1 MPPKADRH
9 PRENQLIPKGNAVI
23 NYYEHIPKDLLDEAE
38 NPNYAL
44 HQLKL
49 PFRAIIVAPSGSG
62 KTNFLTNLLH
72 MFCAG
77 KGTFADIA
85 VVTRNADEP
94 LYNWLKE
101 KGDGLITVK
110 EGLQNLPHLDSFDKK
125 ENHLVV
131 IDDLVLT
138 KNQEAIEAYYI
149 RARKLSTSVIYIS
162 QSYFRIPKIIRQN
175 LSYLFILKLGGDR
188 DMRLILTE
196 FGLGIDK
203 DCMVRIYEYCTAE
216 KFNTLTIDMEA
227 DKSHRLRH
235 NYLEIIDPNR
245 YGNTADSSS
254 APEKKTSKLKKKVP
268 NPQFEIES
276 DSD

>member
-1 MPPKADRH
+1 MPPRKKKEA
-9 PRENQLIPKGNAVI
+9 ELVPKGNEVI

-38 NPNYAL
+38 NPNIHL
-44 HQLKL
+44 HNLKL
-49 PFRAIIVAPSGSG
+49 PFRAVIVAPSGSG

-72 MFCAG
+72 LFCAG
-77 KGTFADIA
+77 KGTFADIT
-85 VVTRNADEP
+85 VITRNADEP

-101 KGDGLITVK
+101 KGDGLLQVK
-110 EGLQNLPHLDSFDKK
+110 EGLMNLPNLDKFDKK

-131 IDDLVLT
+131 LDDLVLT

-149 RARKLSTSVIYIS
+149 RARKLNCSVIYIS

-203 DCMVRIYEYCTAE
+203 ECMVKIYEYATAE
-216 KFNTLTIDMEA
+216 KFNTLTIDMESP
-227 DKSHRLRH
+227 KEKRLRK
-235 NYLEIIDPNR
+235 NLLEIIDPKQF
-245 YGNTADSSS
+245 GNTQDSTEDNLPNNS
-254 APEKKTSKLKKKVP
+254 KKLKGKGMKKEV
-268 NPQFEIES
+268 EE
-276 DSD
+276 DSEDEY

>member
-1 MPPKADRH
+1 MPPKSKADK
-9 PRENQLIPKGNAVI
+9 LIPKGNEVI
-23 NYYEHIPKDLLDEAE
+23 NYYEHMPKHLLNEPE
-38 NPNYAL
+38 NPNKHL
-44 HQLKL
+44 HNLKI
-49 PFRAIIVAPSGSG
+49 PFRAVICAPSGSG

-85 VVTRNADEP
+85 IITRNADEP

-101 KGDGLITVK
+101 KGEGLISIK
-110 EGLQNLPHLDSFDKK
+110 EGLQNLPLLDKFDKE

-131 IDDLVLT
+131 LDDLVLT

-149 RARKLSTSVIYIS
+149 RARKLNCSVIYIS

-188 DMRLILTE
+188 DMKLILTE

-203 DCMVRIYEYCTAE
+203 DCMVRIYEYATAE
-216 KFNTLTIDMEA
+216 KFNVLTIDMEA
-227 DKSHRLRH
+227 DKAHRLRH
-235 NYLEIIDPNR
+235 NYLEIIDPQEF
-245 YGNTADSSS
+245 GNTADSGS
-254 APEKKTSKLKKKVP
+254 ARKMD
-268 NPQFEIES
+268 
-276 DSD
+276 DSGV

>member
-1 MPPKADRH
+1 MPPRKKKEA
-9 PRENQLIPKGNAVI
+9 ELVPKGNEVI

-38 NPNYAL
+38 NPNIHL
-44 HQLKL
+44 HNLKL
-49 PFRAIIVAPSGSG
+49 PFRAVIVAPSGSG

-72 MFCAG
+72 LFCAG
-77 KGTFADIA
+77 KGTFADITII
-85 VVTRNADEP
+85 TRNADEP

-101 KGDGLITVK
+101 KGEGLLQVK
-110 EGLQNLPHLDSFDKK
+110 EGLMNLPNLDKFDKK

-131 IDDLVLT
+131 LDDLVLT

-149 RARKLSTSVIYIS
+149 RARKLNCSVVYIS

-203 DCMVRIYEYCTAE
+203 ECMVKIYEYATAE
-216 KFNTLTIDMEA
+216 KFNTLTIDMESP
-227 DKSHRLRH
+227 KEKRLRK
-235 NYLEIIDPNR
+235 NLLEIIDPQQF
-245 YGNTADSSS
+245 GNTQDSTEDNLPTNS
-254 APEKKTSKLKKKVP
+254 KKLKNKVVKKDA
-268 NPQFEIES
+268 ELSS
-276 DSD
+276 DSDEY